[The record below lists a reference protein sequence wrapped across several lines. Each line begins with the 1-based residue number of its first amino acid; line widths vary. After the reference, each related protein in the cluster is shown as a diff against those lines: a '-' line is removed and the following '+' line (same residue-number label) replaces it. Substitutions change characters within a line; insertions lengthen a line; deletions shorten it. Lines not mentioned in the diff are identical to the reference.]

1 MSKLIFTANQL
12 TGFYKTATLAFNE
25 LRRIFP
31 TVDKAS
37 RAKQKSG
44 AFQVFACAQDFEKC
58 INKSFM
64 RQKFTKV
71 VERVSTFFP
80 ENFCYKNMNQ

>member
-31 TVDKAS
+31 TEDKAS

-44 AFQVFACAQDFEKC
+44 RPFV
-58 INKSFM
+58 N
-64 RQKFTKV
+64 
-71 VERVSTFFP
+71 
-80 ENFCYKNMNQ
+80 

>member
-31 TVDKAS
+31 TVDKTS
-37 RAKQKSG
+37 RAKQKPG
-44 AFQVFACAQDFEKC
+44 RPFV
-58 INKSFM
+58 N
-64 RQKFTKV
+64 
-71 VERVSTFFP
+71 
-80 ENFCYKNMNQ
+80 